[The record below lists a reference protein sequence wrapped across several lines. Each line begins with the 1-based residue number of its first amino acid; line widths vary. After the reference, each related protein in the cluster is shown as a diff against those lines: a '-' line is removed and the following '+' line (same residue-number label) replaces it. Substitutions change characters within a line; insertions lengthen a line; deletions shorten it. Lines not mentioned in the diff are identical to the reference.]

1 MGDKVTIDSA
11 SLMNKA
17 LELIEAHWLFGV
29 GPDRLDAVI
38 HPQSIVHAMVEFA
51 DRSVMAQL
59 AAPDMR
65 TPIHSALVWPLEV
78 EGCGKSLSFAQMANL
93 TFEPIDAAKFPA
105 IPMAFEVM
113 RRGGTSGAIF
123 NAANEMAVQAFVT
136 GRISFTEIS
145 EWVAR
150 RLDRV
155 ESIPLRSLADV
166 LEADA
171 KVREAM

>member
-1 MGDKVTIDSA
+1 
-11 SLMNKA
+11 
-17 LELIEAHWLFGV
+17 
-29 GPDRLDAVI
+29 
-38 HPQSIVHAMVEFA
+38 
-51 DRSVMAQL
+51 
-59 AAPDMR
+59 MR